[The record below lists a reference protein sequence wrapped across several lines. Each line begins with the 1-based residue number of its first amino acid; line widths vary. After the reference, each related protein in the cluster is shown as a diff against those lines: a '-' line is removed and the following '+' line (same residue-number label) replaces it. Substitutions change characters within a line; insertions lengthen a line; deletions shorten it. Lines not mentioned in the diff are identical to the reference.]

1 MKWAK
6 RSDCIAVSD
15 SNPSYKVAKFMVGDQ
30 SKYRA
35 SVRGEF
41 IGRVC
46 DDAKEAQ
53 TICENHL
60 QIMGADMEDAA

>member
-6 RSDCIAVSD
+6 RSECIAVSD
-15 SNPSYKVAKFMVGDQ
+15 SNPSYKVAKFTVDGQ
-30 SKYRA
+30 AKYRA

-60 QIMGADMEDAA
+60 LIMGEDMEEAA

>member
-6 RSDCIAVSD
+6 QGNWLAVSD
-15 SNPSYKVAKFMVGDQ
+15 TLPTYKVAKFIVDGVAL
-30 SKYRA
+30 YRA

-46 DDAKEAQ
+46 ESAKAAQ
-53 TICENHL
+53 AICENHL
-60 QIMGADMEDAA
+60 AVMGADKEAA

>member
-6 RSDCIAVSD
+6 QGSWVAVSD
-15 SNPSYKVAKFMVGDQ
+15 SMPPYKVAKSIVDGVAL
-30 SKYRA
+30 YRA

-46 DDAKEAQ
+46 ESAKAAQ
-53 TICENHL
+53 AICENHL
-60 QIMGADMEDAA
+60 AVMGADKEAA

>member
-6 RSDCIAVSD
+6 QGSWVAVSD
-15 SNPSYKVAKFMVGDQ
+15 TLPAYKVAKFIVDGAPL
-30 SKYRA
+30 YRA

-46 DDAKEAQ
+46 ESAKAAQ
-53 TICENHL
+53 AICENHL
-60 QIMGADMEDAA
+60 AVMGADGEAA